1 VLVCGGVSLSLLQ
14 YSISFLVLFFLVLL
28 VKRVFFF
35 SFLYLFVCF
44 LIREKT
50 SKLTKKQQRQKE
62 IKSKAGIY
70 ERGMRTCFVN
80 LFFSSPRD
88 SFFFDGAAKLIC
100 RKLYTIQAS
109 YPVINSQNAPT
120 FAMNQLL
127 QLSSAP
133 LEIFVVK

>member
-1 VLVCGGVSLSLLQ
+1 MCLFAGAFLSVFYNIRFLFL
-14 YSISFLVLFFLVLL
+14 FLVFLVLL

-35 SFLYLFVCF
+35 LFCTCLFVCF
-44 LIREKT
+44 FIREKS

-70 ERGMRTCFVN
+70 ERGMRTCCVS

-88 SFFFDGAAKLIC
+88 SFFFFDGAAKPIC

-109 YPVINSQNAPT
+109 YPVINNPNICYESIA
-120 FAMNQLL
+120 
-127 QLSSAP
+127 S
-133 LEIFVVK
+133 VVVCSFGNFCC

>member
-1 VLVCGGVSLSLLQ
+1 MLVCGGVSLSLLQ
-14 YSISFLVLFFLVLL
+14 YSISFLVSFFLGFACQA
-28 VKRVFFF
+28 RVFF

-44 LIREKT
+44 FIREKS

-70 ERGMRTCFVN
+70 ERGMRTCCVN

-88 SFFFDGAAKLIC
+88 SFFFDGAAKPIC
-100 RKLYTIQAS
+100 RKMYTIQAS
-109 YPVINSQNAPT
+109 YPVINSHNTPT

-133 LEIFVVK
+133 LEIFVVE